1 MEMSN
6 QHLAIFASFNL
17 PDLFVVFSDSIKN
30 LTACQQKWDK
40 TWAAVSIMDVNMTTM
55 TVGGMIS
62 GMITHQTGLHSIM
75 TPAYMQ
81 AVWLPQGLI
90 IILKGWDN

>member
-17 PDLFVVFSDSIKN
+17 PDLFDVFSDSIKN

-40 TWAAVSIMDVNMTTM
+40 TWEAVSIMDVNMTTM

-62 GMITHQTGLHSIM
+62 GMITHQTGLHDSSLYAGCLV
-75 TPAYMQ
+75 TSKTNNYFKR
-81 AVWLPQGLI
+81 VR
-90 IILKGWDN
+90 